1 MDLFDL
7 QINNENY
14 APLSER
20 MRPENFEKFVG
31 QSHIMGE
38 NRSILNLIKKD
49 MSVSMIFYGPPGSG
63 KTTLANIISKTTKR
77 NFVKFISCQFRS
89 KRYKKSN

>member
-31 QSHIMGE
+31 QSQTTD
-38 NRSILNLIKKD
+38 RK
-49 MSVSMIFYGPPGSG
+49 SV
-63 KTTLANIISKTTKR
+63 
-77 NFVKFISCQFRS
+77 V
-89 KRYKKSN
+89 

>member
-20 MRPENFEKFVG
+20 MRLENFEKFVG
-31 QSHIMGE
+31 QSHIIGE

-49 MSVSMIFYGPPGSG
+49 MSVSMIFLIEIGR
-63 KTTLANIISKTTKR
+63 A
-77 NFVKFISCQFRS
+77 SCRE
-89 KRYKKSN
+89 RV